1 MLIELSYIIS
11 LDMPKWPTN
20 PAERIEYNTVIQNG
34 DPSNASSVFHH
45 LHTGTHVD
53 APFHFDANGKTI
65 DQIPIE
71 DFHYTKP
78 LVLEIAKGKGERIR
92 YEDLKLHE
100 SEIKECDILFLYT
113 GHSRLRDISPED
125 FVDNF
130 PCMEVM
136 AAKYLRKEFPE
147 LKAIAMD
154 SISYYSAITGGDEGF
169 PCHHALLETNSEQKE
184 RTLLLFED
192 VNIQKLLGVE
202 RIKEIC
208 AFPIRFSQLEAA
220 PVAMVAITD
229 HI

>member
-1 MLIELSYIIS
+1 
-11 LDMPKWPTN
+11 MPKWPTN

-53 APFHFDANGKTI
+53 APFHFDAKGKTI

-92 YEDLKLHE
+92 YEDLKSHE

-130 PCMEVM
+130 PCMEVT
-136 AAKYLRKEFPE
+136 AAKY
-147 LKAIAMD
+147 
-154 SISYYSAITGGDEGF
+154 
-169 PCHHALLETNSEQKE
+169 
-184 RTLLLFED
+184 
-192 VNIQKLLGVE
+192 
-202 RIKEIC
+202 
-208 AFPIRFSQLEAA
+208 
-220 PVAMVAITD
+220 
-229 HI
+229 

>member
-92 YEDLKLHE
+92 YEDLKSHE
-100 SEIKECDILFLYT
+100 SEIKECDIMF
-113 GHSRLRDISPED
+113 
-125 FVDNF
+125 
-130 PCMEVM
+130 
-136 AAKYLRKEFPE
+136 
-147 LKAIAMD
+147 
-154 SISYYSAITGGDEGF
+154 
-169 PCHHALLETNSEQKE
+169 
-184 RTLLLFED
+184 
-192 VNIQKLLGVE
+192 
-202 RIKEIC
+202 
-208 AFPIRFSQLEAA
+208 
-220 PVAMVAITD
+220 
-229 HI
+229 

>member
-1 MLIELSYIIS
+1 MGL
-11 LDMPKWPTN
+11 
-20 PAERIEYNTVIQNG
+20 G
-34 DPSNASSVFHH
+34 DVY
-45 LHTGTHVD
+45 
-53 APFHFDANGKTI
+53 KR
-65 DQIPIE
+65 Q
-71 DFHYTKP
+71 
-78 LVLEIAKGKGERIR
+78 VLEIAKGKGERIR
-92 YEDLKLHE
+92 YEDLKSHE

-154 SISYYSAITGGDEGF
+154 SISYDSAITGGDEGF